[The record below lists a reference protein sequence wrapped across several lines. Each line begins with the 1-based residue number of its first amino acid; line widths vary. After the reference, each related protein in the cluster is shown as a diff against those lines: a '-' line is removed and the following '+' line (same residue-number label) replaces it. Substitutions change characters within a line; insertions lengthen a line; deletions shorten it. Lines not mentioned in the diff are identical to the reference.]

1 MLDKAVTPL
10 TYIIIGIVG
19 GAIVVFLILRLTGRK
34 NAQSEQYAQ
43 LNQRLDNLSGSINS
57 INQALPGTI
66 RLVADQVNASRESVE
81 RSTNAVHQQVQ
92 GFTTNLTQLRE
103 EVKQVNESMKSV
115 SSFQDIFKSPK
126 LRGIWGE
133 ASLEA
138 SLDQYFPK
146 DRYELQHYFKSG
158 EAVDA
163 ILRLPNDLLLPIDS
177 KFNWENF
184 QKMVEAEND
193 IQHEQHKKTFF
204 SDVKKKIDEISSK
217 YILPSEKTTDFAL
230 MYVPAETVYYE
241 IINNIKDTDI
251 ASYARSKKVI
261 MTSPNTFFLS
271 VSAINYWFKDYQT
284 SKQTKEI
291 IKRLDMVAKDAQK
304 LSDDFGRLGKHLS
317 DAHGSYESS
326 EKRLNLMV
334 DRVQNVLELEPPDL
348 ASKPKILDDG
358 RQETVK
364 KQENSLN

>member
-1 MLDKAVTPL
+1 MSPIAYT
-10 TYIIIGIVG
+10 IIGVVG
-19 GAIVVFLILRLTGRK
+19 GAVAAFLIFRFIGRK
-34 NAQSEQYAQ
+34 DAQPEQYAQ
-43 LNQRLDNLSGSINS
+43 LNQRLDNLSGSIN
-57 INQALPGTI
+57 QALRDTI
-66 RLVADQVNASRESVE
+66 KLVADQLKDSRESVE
-81 RSTNAVHQQVQ
+81 RSTHAVNQQVQ
-92 GFTTNLTQLRE
+92 GFTTGLTHLSENL
-103 EVKQVNESMKSV
+103 KQVHESVRNV

-138 SLDQYFPK
+138 SLAQYFPK

-163 ILRLPNDLLLPIDS
+163 ILRLPNDLMLPIDS

-193 IQHEQHKKTFF
+193 IQREQHKKTFF

-217 YILPSEKTTDFAL
+217 YLLPSEKTTDFAL

-241 IINNIKDTDI
+241 IINNIKDTDV

-271 VSAINYWFKDYQT
+271 VSAINHWFKDYQT
-284 SKQTKEI
+284 SRQTKEI
-291 IKRLDMVAKDAQK
+291 IKRLDMVAKDASK
-304 LSDDFGRLGKHLS
+304 LSDDFERLGKHLS
-317 DAHGSYESS
+317 NAHGSYESS

-348 ASKPKILDDG
+348 VGEPKILPTSH
-358 RQETVK
+358 QETG
-364 KQENSLN
+364 ESRES

>member
-1 MLDKAVTPL
+1 MTPVVY
-10 TYIIIGIVG
+10 TIIGIIG
-19 GAIVVFLILRLTGRK
+19 GAVLVFLVFQLTKRR
-34 NAQSEQYAQ
+34 NRQPEQYVQ
-43 LNQRLDNLSGSINS
+43 LNQRLDNLSGSIN
-57 INQALPGTI
+57 QALRDTVKM
-66 RLVADQVNASRESVE
+66 VADQLKDSRESVE
-81 RSTNAVHQQVQ
+81 RSTQIVHQQVR
-92 GFTTNLTQLRE
+92 GFTTGLTQLSE
-103 EVKQVNESMKSV
+103 NLKQVHESVRNV
-115 SSFQDIFKSPK
+115 SSFQDIFKAPK

-138 SLDQYFPK
+138 SLAQYFPK

-163 ILRLPNDLLLPIDS
+163 VLRLPNDLLLPIDS

-193 IQHEQHKKTFF
+193 IQREQHKKTFF

-230 MYVPAETVYYE
+230 MYIPAETVYYE
-241 IINNIKDTDI
+241 IINNIKDADV

-261 MTSPNTFFLS
+261 VISPNTFFLS
-271 VSAINYWFKDYQT
+271 VSAINHWFKDYQT

-291 IKRLDMVAKDAQK
+291 IKRLDMVAKDAAK
-304 LSDDFGRLGKHLS
+304 LSDDFRRLGKHLS

-326 EKRLNLMV
+326 EKRLSLMV
-334 DRVQNVLELEPPDL
+334 DRVQNVLELESPDL
-348 ASKPKILDDG
+348 INQPKILEEGREKTDD
-358 RQETVK
+358 
-364 KQENSLN
+364 KQEN

>member
-1 MLDKAVTPL
+1 MTSI
-10 TYIIIGIVG
+10 TYTIIGIVG
-19 GAIVVFLILRLTGRK
+19 GAIVVFLIFRLTGRK
-34 NAQSEQYAQ
+34 GAQPEQYVQ
-43 LNQRLDNLSGSINS
+43 LNQRLDNLSGSIN
-57 INQALPGTI
+57 QALRDT
-66 RLVADQVNASRESVE
+66 VKMVTDQLKDSRESVE
-81 RSTNAVHQQVQ
+81 RSTHAVHQQVQ
-92 GFTTNLTQLRE
+92 GFTSGLTQLSE
-103 EVKQVNESMKSV
+103 NLKQVHESVRNV

-138 SLDQYFPK
+138 SLNQYFPK
-146 DRYELQHYFKSG
+146 DRYELQYYFKSG

-163 ILRLPNDLLLPIDS
+163 ILRLPNDFLLPIDS

-193 IQHEQHKKTFF
+193 IQREQHKKTFF

-261 MTSPNTFFLS
+261 MASPNTFFLS
-271 VSAINYWFKDYQT
+271 VSAISHWFKDYQT

-291 IKRLDMVAKDAQK
+291 IKRLDIVAKDAQK

-317 DAHGSYESS
+317 DAQGSYESS

-334 DRVQNVLELEPPDL
+334 DRVQNVLELEGDKKETKEIDQEKKT
-348 ASKPKILDDG
+348 ASP
-358 RQETVK
+358 
-364 KQENSLN
+364 